1 METPIKLD
9 EKIFSEKGSKADNA
23 LAHLLIKHIRKQL
36 IQRKEIPK
44 VFLDSLYPLFRI
56 SSPN

>member
-9 EKIFSEKGSKADNA
+9 EKNLFERGSKADNA
-23 LAHLLIKHIRKQL
+23 LEHLFIKHTRKQL